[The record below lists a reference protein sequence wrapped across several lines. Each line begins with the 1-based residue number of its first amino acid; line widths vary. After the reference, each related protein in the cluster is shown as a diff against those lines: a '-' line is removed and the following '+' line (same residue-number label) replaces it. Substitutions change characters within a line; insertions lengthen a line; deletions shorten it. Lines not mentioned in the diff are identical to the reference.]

1 LRPKAFSAGA
11 SGGKH
16 LQVGGL
22 VINRPWW
29 RVEQFL
35 GLASTLMVIA
45 LVVVTLLVFLPAP
58 HTVCPPP
65 PFSACDL
72 VSDPVDAGKAL
83 GLVIVWAVGR
93 MGAGEW
99 LGMRRA
105 LRRYEDLLDDGLLV
119 RRIPERQRD
128 YR

>member
-1 LRPKAFSAGA
+1 
-11 SGGKH
+11 
-16 LQVGGL
+16 
-22 VINRPWW
+22 
-29 RVEQFL
+29 
-35 GLASTLMVIA
+35 
-45 LVVVTLLVFLPAP
+45 
-58 HTVCPPP
+58 
-65 PFSACDL
+65 
-72 VSDPVDAGKAL
+72 
-83 GLVIVWAVGR
+83 